1 MRSLK
6 SLIAAA
12 ALAAIIAG
20 PTIGTA
26 SAQRANVIRSGDSPR
41 AAARPPSP
49 IPLDTNISKR
59 LALDGQSA
67 ATDDPLS
74 NSEVLRR
81 IGRIYDY
88 QARILTA
95 ASTENFAEAEVL
107 LERSMK
113 ELQQLLAYPEVVER
127 ARFRELYRTVVTE
140 YERYYEVPADAL
152 TLPFGDIFS
161 VRSDIFAE
169 LNSIDEPLL
178 EDVNFPPFGPV
189 ATTIPMTSNR
199 LVQQSIAY
207 LTRSPEKHLYHWLG
221 RAETYFPMIERILAE
236 EGVPDELKYLAMIE
250 SGLNPRAKSW
260 AAANGMWQ
268 FIAATG
274 RAYDLQVNNWVD
286 ERLDPEK
293 STRAAARH
301 LKDLH
306 KLFGGDW
313 QLAMAGYNCSP
324 SRVKRAMARAE
335 ARLGRKATFWDI
347 YNDIPKETRNY
358 VPMFI
363 AASLVASNP
372 RDFGVDLSRVEAGP
386 EYAYHY
392 VPVRG
397 FLSLSEIASMAR
409 SDEATIRALNPELR
423 RTEIPPSNKGYF
435 VRIPLGTYDQFE
447 EAYAKLPP
455 AKRQA
460 SDTYIV
466 RRGDSLGKIAAKYGI
481 SVASLMQTNGLRSTT
496 IQVNQRLVVPV
507 PSYDSSP
514 LLASLN
520 TQDVVTVEY
529 GRTVI
534 RPILSADSR
543 SGGALRR
550 GTGAAPVRTA
560 STTVESPSSSHAASA
575 NRESVA
581 EQTEKEEPE
590 ATTRIVYTVQRGDNL
605 TDIGRKYGVSVP
617 DIRRWNSLTGSRI
630 HVGQKLHLFET
641 NPEKPAET
649 EKVVYR
655 VRRGD
660 TLGAIAQRHGVGV
673 SEIRAWNNLSSSVIR
688 VGQRLTIH
696 GGSAAQ
702 VVYTVRRGDNLTEIA
717 KKHGVTINDIKRWNS
732 LKSTRI
738 RPGQKLKISA

>member
-1 MRSLK
+1 MRRLT
-6 SLIAAA
+6 SLI
-12 ALAAIIAG
+12 LAATTVLAVVPG
-20 PTIGTA
+20 PTVPIAYGQHA
-26 SAQRANVIRSGDSPR
+26 SALSSGNSPR
-41 AAARPPSP
+41 VAPRPPDS
-49 IPLDTNISKR
+49 IPLDAHRLKR
-59 LALDGQSA
+59 LALDGDA
-67 ATDDPLS
+67 ALSGDSLS
-74 NSEVLRR
+74 NSEILKR

-88 QARILTA
+88 QARILAA
-95 ASTENFAEAEVL
+95 ASAENFAEAENFL
-107 LERSMK
+107 DRSLT
-113 ELQQLLAYPEVVER
+113 ELQHLMAYPEVVER
-127 ARFRELYRTVVTE
+127 PRFRELYRTVITE
-140 YERYYEVPADAL
+140 YERYYDVPADAL

-178 EDVNFPPFGPV
+178 EDVSFPAFGPV

-199 LVQQSIAY
+199 LVQQSISY
-207 LTRSPEKHLYHWLG
+207 LTRSPDKHLYHWLG

-274 RAYDLQVNNWVD
+274 KAYDLQVNSWVD

-324 SRVKRAMARAE
+324 ARIKRAIRRAE
-335 ARLGRKATFWDI
+335 SRLGRKATFWDI

-372 RDFGVDLSRVEAGP
+372 HEFGVDLSRVKPGP

-423 RTEIPPSNKGYF
+423 RTEIPPSKDGYF

-447 EAYAKLPP
+447 QAYANLPP
-455 AKRQA
+455 AKRQSA
-460 SDTYIV
+460 DSYVV
-466 RRGDSLGKIAAKYGI
+466 RRGDTLGKIARQYGI
-481 SVASLMQTNGLRSTT
+481 SVATLMQTNGLRSTT
-496 IQVNQRLVVPV
+496 IHVNQRLVVPV

-520 TQDVVTVEY
+520 TDDVVTIEY
-529 GRTVI
+529 GRSKI
-534 RPILSADSR
+534 RPILASNSSPSRVQQRSAPS
-543 SGGALRR
+543 S
-550 GTGAAPVRTA
+550 TPVRTA
-560 STTVESPSSSHAASA
+560 STTVESPSRTRTVAATS
-575 NRESVA
+575 EPIA
-581 EQTEKEEPE
+581 EPKEEE
-590 ATTRIVYTVQRGDNL
+590 ATTRIVYTVRRGDNL
-605 TDIGRKYGVSVP
+605 TEIGRKYGVGVS
-617 DIRRWNSLTGSRI
+617 DIRRWNSLSGSKI
-630 HVGQKLHLFET
+630 QVGQRLHLFET
-641 NPEKPAET
+641 NPEKPAEK

-660 TLGAIAQRHGVGV
+660 TLGEIAKRHGVGV
-673 SEIRAWNNLSSSVIR
+673 SELRRWNNLSTSVIR

-696 GGSAAQ
+696 GGSAAAPA
-702 VVYTVRRGDNLTEIA
+702 VYTVRRGDNLTEIA
-717 KKHGVTINDIKRWNS
+717 KRHGVTINDIKRWNS

-738 RPGQKLKISA
+738 RPGQKLKVSA